1 MARAT
6 LMVIGAIEIAY
17 GDVGS
22 KPSPHD
28 WTNPC
33 APSA

>member
-1 MARAT
+1 
-6 LMVIGAIEIAY
+6 MVIGATEIAY

-22 KPSPHD
+22 KPSMHD

-33 APSA
+33 AASA